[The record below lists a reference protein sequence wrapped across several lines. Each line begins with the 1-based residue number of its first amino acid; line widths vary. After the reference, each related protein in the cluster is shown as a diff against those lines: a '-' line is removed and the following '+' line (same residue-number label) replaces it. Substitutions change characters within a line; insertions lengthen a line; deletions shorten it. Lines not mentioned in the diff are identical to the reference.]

1 MLFCFLAL
9 YTWNA
14 RTGYL
19 DAVVEKSGLEVTG
32 YLLRPGIWLK
42 DYVRDYWER
51 YFALVDVAD
60 ENVRLRDDLRK
71 AEEYLA
77 QAREEHAEL
86 LRLRALFGIQPLEGW
101 SRLGARVLSG
111 RFGPGAALES
121 VIIDRGYATG
131 APPGTPVVT
140 HKGLAG
146 HVFRAAS
153 RSSTVVLLTDRSF
166 RAAAVTQE
174 GRIPG
179 VIAGTGARAPLE
191 LRYVAQNTPLS
202 IGDILVTSGLDG
214 EFPKGIPVARITR
227 ISAAREN
234 LFQVVEAEPLVAL
247 DELEEVI
254 LLSPSVQRFATQPLL
269 LPGLPG
275 STASSDSATQP
286 RDEAPVTG
294 PVSPAASGEARPIIP
309 SPGAPRG
316 ASR

>member
-19 DAVVEKSGLEVTG
+19 DSVVEKSGLEVTG
-32 YLLRPGIWLK
+32 YLLRPGTWAK
-42 DYVRDYWER
+42 EKVQDYWQR
-51 YFALVDVAD
+51 YFALVDVAE
-60 ENVRLRDDLRK
+60 ENRNLREDLRN

-77 QAREEHAEL
+77 EVREEHAEL
-86 LRLRALFGIQPLEGW
+86 MRLRALFGLQPPEGW
-101 SRLGARVLSG
+101 TRLGARVLSG

-121 VIIDRGYATG
+121 VMIDRGYATG

-140 HKGLAG
+140 HQGLAG
-146 HVFRAAS
+146 HVFRAS
-153 RSSTVVLLTDRSF
+153 PRSSTVVLLTDRSF
-166 RAAAVTQE
+166 RAAVITQE

-179 VIAGTGARAPLE
+179 VIAGTGARSPLE

-202 IGDILVTSGLDG
+202 VGDTLITSGMDG

-227 ISAAREN
+227 ISAASEN
-234 LFQVVEAEPLVAL
+234 LFQVVEAEPIVPL
-247 DELEEVI
+247 DELEEVA
-254 LLSPSVQRFATQPLL
+254 LLTPPVQRFATQPMA
-269 LPGLPG
+269 LPGPPPGTDDDGTAQQENQQDRSGSSSG
-275 STASSDSATQP
+275 ST
-286 RDEAPVTG
+286 TG
-294 PVSPAASGEARPIIP
+294 STRPITP